1 LVFNSVVFGVFLAVT
16 FTVYWSVPA
25 RFRNPIL
32 LAGSY
37 VFYGWWDWR
46 FLSLLAIST
55 VVDFSIGRRLGRTE
69 QKGPRTRLLILSSVV
84 NLGILAVFKYSNFF
98 IDSLSSLTSSV
109 GLGELSPALSVVL
122 PVGIS
127 FYTFQTLSY
136 TFDVYRRRIEPTRNI
151 LDFAT
156 YVAFFPQLVAGPIE
170 RAQRLLPQISDRG
183 RRLPQGAPLQGAVL
197 LILQGMFKKVV
208 LADGV
213 AVIANEV
220 FSAPEDYSWI
230 GVSLGVLAFGIQI
243 YGDFSGYTDIARGIS
258 RLFGIELVVNFK
270 QPYLSRNITEFW
282 RRWHISL
289 SDWLRDY
296 LYIPLGGNRGGL
308 MSTLRNLMVTM
319 LLGGLWHG
327 ASWNF
332 VMWGGL
338 HGAFL
343 VAHRLAR
350 GGRTSES
357 SLRWREIP
365 AILLTFGVVHVAW
378 VFFRAD
384 TFSDAFDVLGRI
396 FTFAGG
402 ITSKADLMLILILG
416 GITEVSPSVWICSPE
431 RTRTRSG
438 CCGGS
443 RSWRGRG
450 WRPPSLPS
458 WSSRVARPSPSSTS
472 SFDA

>member
-1 LVFNSVVFGVFLAVT
+1 VVFNSVIFAAFLAVV
-16 FTVYWSVPA
+16 FTVYWTAPP
-25 RFRNPIL
+25 RWRNPIL
-32 LAGSY
+32 LVGSY
-37 VFYGWWDWR
+37 FFYGWWDWR

-55 VVDFSIGRRLGRTE
+55 LVDYTIGRRMAHTE
-69 QKGPRTRLLILSSVV
+69 VKRSRTRLLVLSSLV
-84 NLGILAVFKYSNFF
+84 NLGILGVFKYSNFF
-98 IDSLSSLTSSV
+98 IDSLSSLTSSI
-109 GLGELSPALSVVL
+109 GLGELNPALSVVL

-156 YVAFFPQLVAGPIE
+156 YVAYFPQLVAGPIE
-170 RAQRLLPQISDRG
+170 RAQRLLPQISDRA
-183 RRLPQGAPLQGAVL
+183 RSMPSGAPLQGALL
-197 LILQGMFKKVV
+197 LILQGLFKKVV

-213 AVIANEV
+213 AVVANEV
-220 FSAPEDYSWI
+220 FSNPGEYSWI
-230 GVSLGVLAFGIQI
+230 GATLGVVAFGIQI
-243 YGDFSGYTDIARGIS
+243 YGDFSGYTDIARGVS

-308 MSTLRNLMVTM
+308 WSTLRNLMLTM
-319 LLGGLWHG
+319 LLGGMWHG

-343 VAHRLAR
+343 VVHRLTM
-350 GGRTSES
+350 GGRVDDSG
-357 SLRWREIP
+357 LRWRDIP
-365 AILLTFGVVHVAW
+365 TIVVTFSVVHVAW

-384 TFSDAFDVLGRI
+384 TFTDAFTLLKRI
-396 FTFAGG
+396 ATFAGG
-402 ITSKADLMLILILG
+402 RTSEADLLLIAILG
-416 GITEVSPSVWICSPE
+416 GVTLGVDLFTRIQPNPIRILQRYPVLAGAGVTTAIAAIIVFSGGTPE
-431 RTRTRSG
+431 PFIYFR
-438 CCGGS
+438 
-443 RSWRGRG
+443 
-450 WRPPSLPS
+450 
-458 WSSRVARPSPSSTS
+458 
-472 SFDA
+472 F

>member
-1 LVFNSVVFGVFLAVT
+1 MIFNSVVFGVFLAVI
-16 FTVYWSVPA
+16 FTVYWTVPV

-32 LAGSY
+32 LVGSY

-46 FLSLLAIST
+46 FLSLLVIST
-55 VVDFSIGRRLGRTE
+55 VADYTIGRRMARTE
-69 QKGPRTRLLILSSVV
+69 DKGPRTRLLILSSIV
-84 NLGILAVFKYSNFF
+84 NLGILGIFKYSNFF
-98 IDSLSSLTSSV
+98 IDSLSSLTSSI
-109 GLGELSPALSVVL
+109 GLGELNPALHVVL

-136 TFDVYRRRIEPTRNI
+136 TFDVYRRRIEPTRNL

-156 YVAFFPQLVAGPIE
+156 YVAYFPQLVAGPIE

-183 RRLPQGAPLQGAVL
+183 RRMPQGAPLQGALL
-197 LILQGMFKKVV
+197 LILQGLFKKVV

-213 AVIANEV
+213 AVFANEV
-220 FSAPEDYSWI
+220 FSAPNDYSWL
-230 GVSLGVLAFGIQI
+230 GASLGVLAFGIQI
-243 YGDFSGYTDIARGIS
+243 YGDFSGYTDIARGVS
-258 RLFGIELVVNFK
+258 RLFGIELVVNFR

-296 LYIPLGGNRGGL
+296 LYVPLGGNRGGL
-308 MSTLRNLMVTM
+308 TRTLRNLMVTM

-343 VAHRLAR
+343 ITHRLTS
-350 GGRTSES
+350 GGHTAKTALQR
-357 SLRWREIP
+357 RDIP
-365 AILLTFGVVHVAW
+365 AIVLTFVVVHFSW

-384 TFSDAFDVLGRI
+384 TFTDAFDLLRRI
-396 FTFAGG
+396 FTFADG
-402 ITSKADLMLILILG
+402 ITSEADLLLILFLG
-416 GITEVSPSVWICSPE
+416 GVTLGVDLFTTMNPNPIRMLQRFPTLAGAAVAAAIAAIVVFSGGTPE
-431 RTRTRSG
+431 
-438 CCGGS
+438 
-443 RSWRGRG
+443 
-450 WRPPSLPS
+450 P
-458 WSSRVARPSPSSTS
+458 
-472 SFDA
+472 FIYFQF